1 MVYDHLNSQSFAI
14 KIKDIQ
20 YNAVL
25 AIRNASK
32 GTSRAKLYKQLGC
45 ESLSFCSYLCWFNKN
60 SNYTKICL

>member
-1 MVYDHLNSQSFAI
+1 MVYDQLNSQSFAI

-32 GTSRAKLYKQLGC
+32 ETSRAKLYKQLGC
-45 ESLSFCSYLCWFNKN
+45 ESLSFCS
-60 SNYTKICL
+60 